1 MDDQVMKDLEAK
13 VDELAEGFRAFAL
26 AKLKRAEASG
36 VGVSQ
41 DHQEN
46 ANNWVTPR
54 QFVAAAAQE
63 FADHVVGGKLTKQA
77 THNIKQYRIHM

>member
-13 VDELAEGFRAFAL
+13 VEELAVSFRAFAL

-46 ANNWVTPR
+46 GSNWTTPR
-54 QFVAAAAQE
+54 QVIAAAAQE
-63 FADHVVGGKLTKQA
+63 YADHAVTGKLTKQA
-77 THNIKQYRIHM
+77 THNIKQYRMHM

>member
-13 VDELAEGFRAFAL
+13 VDELAVSFRAFAL

-46 ANNWVTPR
+46 GSNWATP
-54 QFVAAAAQE
+54 QHVIAAAAQE
-63 FADHVVGGKLTKQA
+63 YASCVVSGKLTKQA

>member
-1 MDDQVMKDLEAK
+1 MNEQVMKDLEAK
-13 VDELAEGFRAFAL
+13 VEELAADFKAFAL
-26 AKLKRAEASG
+26 GKLTRVNNSG
-36 VGVSQ
+36 VGVGQ

-63 FADHVVGGKLTKQA
+63 FAETVTGGRLTKQA

>member
-1 MDDQVMKDLEAK
+1 MNEQVMQDLEAK
-13 VDELAEGFRAFAL
+13 VQELAEGFKAFAL
-26 AKLKRAEASG
+26 ERLKHAEKSGIG
-36 VGVSQ
+36 VGQ

-63 FADHVVGGKLTKQA
+63 FAETVTGGRLTKQA